1 MESSV
6 KDLQDKH
13 AIASSLEKSHIV
25 GSMQKEVFDLFPT
38 YKDREMHKCNYA
50 EQKRSISLDAGLLC
64 EKLLEALEK

>member
-1 MESSV
+1 
-6 KDLQDKH
+6 
-13 AIASSLEKSHIV
+13 
-25 GSMQKEVFDLFPT
+25 MQKEVFDLFPT